1 MLTPYRDWVVFG
13 QRFIIRMKLWVLLVP
28 FHPAAWLDVFEGLA
42 DEARPVTDRADEIAI
57 VDEVEGVGIEG
68 PVAFSVIDFEAA
80 IRRDP
85 AACYWLVMIKFW
97 TVEQA
102 LPRRLNG
109 AEVRA
114 DHLLYFSTSGLFPF
128 FEYLKN

>member
-1 MLTPYRDWVVFG
+1 MWRSAKLLTGRKEMLAPYRDWVVFG
-13 QRFIIRMKLWVLLVP
+13 QRFIVRIKLWVLLVP

-80 IRRDP
+80 IGRDP
-85 AACYWLVMIKFW
+85 VACYWLVVIRFR
-97 TVEQA
+97 TVEQQ
-102 LPRRLNG
+102 PYHVG
-109 AEVRA
+109 
-114 DHLLYFSTSGLFPF
+114 
-128 FEYLKN
+128 